1 MCPQSVDYLKI
12 LDYNIIVK
20 DIFYRTAA
28 PMAKL
33 SDDYFTN
40 RKILTINKLNKT
52 LEDLP
57 DFLREYF
64 LGVEATTSPLTRLN
78 YAMDIAIFFDF
89 VSLKYSLPVKEISL
103 KTLDTITAFDIEQ
116 FLSYLTSFDYNNE
129 HHSCDER
136 AKARK
141 LASIRSMYKYYF
153 NKNMLVANTA
163 AKVATPKIHEK
174 EIIRLE
180 NDEIRNLLFAAETGA
195 GLTEHQKTYQK
206 NTQTRDVAL
215 LTLFLGTGIRISE
228 LVGLN
233 VNDIFLENN
242 SFVVTRKGGNRTILY
257 YTDEVKTELI
267 KWIQARS
274 KIEGLPKDEPALF
287 LSLQNKRISVRAVQ
301 ELVKKYARIVSPLKR
316 ITPHKLR
323 STFGTKLYRETGDI
337 YVVADYLGHRDI
349 NTTKRHYAAMSED
362 MRKKAIK
369 TISLKNDDET

>member
-1 MCPQSVDYLKI
+1 
-12 LDYNIIVK
+12 
-20 DIFYRTAA
+20 
-28 PMAKL
+28 MAKL

-40 RKILTINKLNKT
+40 RKILTMDKLNKT
-52 LEDLP
+52 LEGLP

-64 LGVEATTSPLTRLN
+64 LGVEARTSPLTRLN

-89 VSLKYSLPVKEISL
+89 ISLKYSVPLKEISL

-129 HHSCDER
+129 HHTCDER

-153 NKNMLVANTA
+153 NKNMLIANTA

-180 NDEIRNLLFAAETGA
+180 NDEIRNLLFTAETGA
-195 GLTEHQKTYQK
+195 GLTKRQQTYQK

-233 VNDIFLENN
+233 VNDIFLDNN

-257 YTDEVKTELI
+257 YTDEVKLELV
-267 KWIQARS
+267 KWLDARS

-301 ELVKKYARIVSPLKR
+301 ELVKKYAKIVSPLKR

-369 TISLKNDDET
+369 TISLKNNEET

>member
-1 MCPQSVDYLKI
+1 
-12 LDYNIIVK
+12 
-20 DIFYRTAA
+20 
-28 PMAKL
+28 MAKL
-33 SDDYFTN
+33 SDDYFTE
-40 RKILTINKLNKT
+40 RKILTLNKLNKT
-52 LEDLP
+52 LETLP

-64 LGVEATTSPLTRLN
+64 LGIESRTSPLTRLN

-89 VSLKYSLPVKEISL
+89 ISNKYSLPLSDIAIQ
-103 KTLDTITAFDIEQ
+103 TLDKITSYDIEQ
-116 FLSYLTSFDYNNE
+116 FLSYMSSFDYNGE
-129 HHSCDER
+129 HHTCDER

-141 LASIRSMYKYYF
+141 LASVRSMYKYFF
-153 NKNMLVANTA
+153 NKNKIIANTA

-180 NDEIRNLLFAAETGA
+180 NNEISNLLMSAETGV
-195 GLTEHQKTYQK
+195 GLTKHQLAYQK
-206 NTQTRDVAL
+206 NTQIRDVAL

-257 YTDEVKTELI
+257 YTDEVKQELLR
-267 KWIQARS
+267 WLEARS
-274 KIEGLPKDEPALF
+274 KIEELPKDESALF
-287 LSLQNKRISVRAVQ
+287 VSLQNKRISVRAVQ
-301 ELVKKYARIVSPLKR
+301 ELVKKYAKIVSPLKH

-349 NTTKRHYAAMSED
+349 NTTKRHYAAMSDD
-362 MRKKAIK
+362 MRKNAIQ
-369 TISLKNDDET
+369 TISLKKPDEN

>member
-1 MCPQSVDYLKI
+1 
-12 LDYNIIVK
+12 
-20 DIFYRTAA
+20 
-28 PMAKL
+28 MAKL
-33 SDDYFTN
+33 SDDYFTQ
-40 RKILTINKLNKT
+40 RKILTINKLNKA

-64 LGVEATTSPLTRLN
+64 LGIEMRTSPLTRLN

-89 VSLKYSLPVKEISL
+89 ISSKYSISVKSISL
-103 KTLDTITAFDIEQ
+103 ETLDKLTSYDIEQ
-116 FLSYLTSFDYNNE
+116 FLSYVTSFDYNGE
-129 HHSCDER
+129 HHTCDEK
-136 AKARK
+136 AKVRK
-141 LASIRSMYKYYF
+141 LASIRSMYKYFF
-153 NKNMLVANTA
+153 NKNKLVANTA

-180 NDEIRNLLFAAETGA
+180 NNEIKNLLLSAETGA
-195 GLTEHQKTYQK
+195 GLTKHQLAYQK

-257 YTDEVKTELI
+257 YTDEVKNELV
-267 KWIQARS
+267 KWLNERNNNDAI
-274 KIEGLPKDEPALF
+274 PKDEPALF
-287 LSLQNKRISVRAVQ
+287 VSLQNKRISVRAVQ
-301 ELVKKYARIVSPLKR
+301 ELVKKYAKIVSPLKH

-362 MRKKAIK
+362 MRKNAIK
-369 TISLKNDDET
+369 TISLKDDKN